1 MARKTLGGAL
11 DGDVNLKI
19 GILMMI
25 IFLAGFI
32 GSNCA
37 GLLVDFCGGLKII
50 GIFAISAGKLEYQ
63 KLRNIL
69 TTKCIQYK
77 DTQGSI
83 KGSHSLFSLN
93 IF

>member
-1 MARKTLGGAL
+1 MARKTLGDAL

-19 GILMMI
+19 GVLMMV

-50 GIFAISAGKLEYQ
+50 GILAISSGEKNSNLSPQGLIQASYFSFFS
-63 KLRNIL
+63 NI
-69 TTKCIQYK
+69 
-77 DTQGSI
+77 S
-83 KGSHSLFSLN
+83 
-93 IF
+93 